1 MVREHIAIT
10 GGGTGGHL
18 VIADAIINELH
29 EREVGVIFIGSKNGQ
44 DRQWFENK
52 FKIDRSIFLDTR
64 GVVNKGPLGKISS
77 MFNMFSKM
85 FEVIDYFKQY
95 NVKKV
100 VSVGGYSAAPATF
113 AAIFSRCELYI
124 HEQNSVMGS
133 LNKYSAFFAKYIFN
147 SFDPNCEI
155 DAYPVKPE
163 FFDTARIREDVKK
176 IIFLGGSQG
185 ALFINNFAIRVAPK
199 LTQMGIS
206 IVHQT
211 GKKDFERV
219 EAEYKKLGIEAD
231 VFAFSDDIP
240 HKMGHSD
247 FAISRAGASTLWE
260 LTANALPTLFIPFPH
275 AAKDHQY
282 TNAKFLVNK
291 GVAFVKREREL
302 KDEYLF
308 EILEKEDIHSI
319 SKKLVDAIMLDGVKM
334 IVDKILAK

>member
-18 VIADAIINELH
+18 MVADSIINELH
-29 EREVGVIFIGSKNGQ
+29 SREIGVIFIGSTNGQ
-44 DRQWFENK
+44 DRQWFENN
-52 FKIDRSIFLDTR
+52 FKVHKAIFLDTR
-64 GVVNKGPLGKISS
+64 GVVNKGTLGKITS
-77 MFNMFSKM
+77 MSNMISKA
-85 FEVIDYFKQY
+85 FEVMDYFKQY

-113 AAIFSRCELYI
+113 AAIFSRRDLFI

-133 LNKYSAFFAKYIFN
+133 LNKYSSFFAKYIFN

-163 FFDTARIREDVKK
+163 FFDAAKITEDVRR

-185 ALFINNFAIRVAPK
+185 ALFINNFALRVAPRLK
-199 LTQMGIS
+199 KMGIEIS
-206 IVHQT
+206 HQT
-211 GKKDFERV
+211 GKSDFERV
-219 EAEYKKLGIEAD
+219 EAEYKKLGMEVD

-260 LTANALPTLFIPFPH
+260 LTASAVPTLFIPFPH

-282 TNAKFLVNK
+282 TNAKFLVDK
-291 GVAFVKREREL
+291 GLAFVKREKEL

-308 EILEKEDIHSI
+308 EILEKEDIHAI
-319 SKKLVDAIMLDGVKM
+319 SKKLVNAIMLDGVKM

>member
-1 MVREHIAIT
+1 MREHIAIT

-18 VIADAIINELH
+18 MVADAIINELH
-29 EREVGVIFIGSKNGQ
+29 SREIGVIFIGSRNGQ

-52 FKIDRSIFLDTR
+52 FQINRAIFLDTR
-64 GVVNKGPLGKISS
+64 GVVNKNLFGKFTS

-85 FEVIDYFKQY
+85 FECIEFFNQY

-113 AAIFSRCELYI
+113 AAIFSRRDLFI

-133 LNKYSAFFAKYIFN
+133 LNKYSAFFSKYIFN

-163 FFDTARIREDVKK
+163 FFDTARIREEVKK

-185 ALFINNFAIRVAPK
+185 AVFINNFALRVAPK
-199 LTQMGIS
+199 LNEMGIS

-211 GKKDFERV
+211 GKNDFERV

-291 GVAFVKREREL
+291 DIAFVKRESEL
-302 KDEYLF
+302 NDEYLF
-308 EILEKEDIHSI
+308 QILQDKDIHAI

-334 IVDKILAK
+334 IVDKILSK

>member
-1 MVREHIAIT
+1 MLREHIAIT

-18 VIADAIINELH
+18 MVADAIINELH
-29 EREVGVIFIGSKNGQ
+29 EREIGVIFVGSSNGQ
-44 DRQWFENK
+44 DKQWFETN
-52 FKIDRSIFLDTR
+52 FKIHKAIFLDTR
-64 GVVNKGPLGKISS
+64 GVVNKGLLGKISS
-77 MFNMFSKM
+77 MYNMFSKM
-85 FEVIDYFKQY
+85 FDVIEYFNQY

-113 AAIFSRCELYI
+113 AAIFSRRDLFI

-147 SFDPNCEI
+147 SFDPHCEI

-163 FFDTARIREDVKK
+163 FFDAARIREDVKK

-185 ALFINNFAIRVAPK
+185 AVFINNFALRVAPK
-199 LTQMGIS
+199 LNQMGIA

-211 GKKDFERV
+211 GKSDFERV
-219 EAEYKKLGIEAD
+219 DAEYKKLGIEAD
-231 VFAFSDDIP
+231 VFAFSTDIP

-247 FAISRAGASTLWE
+247 LAISRAGASTLWE

-282 TNAKFLVNK
+282 TNAKFLVDK

-308 EILEKEDIHSI
+308 EILEKEDIHAI